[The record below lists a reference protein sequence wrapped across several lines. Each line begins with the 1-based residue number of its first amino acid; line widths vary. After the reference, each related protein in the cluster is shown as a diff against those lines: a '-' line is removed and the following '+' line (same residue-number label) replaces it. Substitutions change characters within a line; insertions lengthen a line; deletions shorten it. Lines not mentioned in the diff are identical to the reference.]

1 MENAPRST
9 QRRIRYTSTTRAL
22 AWLMAIALVA
32 AVVLLVSSAAARGQE
47 TPIID
52 VPITTRFVG
61 EPGSIHVVT
70 TVPADPGLDC
80 DIALSFFN
88 NDGQSIHPNNDIL
101 VGPAVFADVESGTFV
116 SPTRRQFESG
126 GDIVIAVR
134 LGAPDGWFS
143 AGFIVTGGCDL
154 PPVEPP
160 PPGTTTTTTTI
171 PGTTTTTT
179 PPPINGIDTG
189 GGACAEGACTIGT
202 FSLSPATTW
211 LLLGGALAVVAAL
224 GLLVI
229 LGGQR
234 KQDPPYE

>member
-22 AWLMAIALVA
+22 AWLMAVALVA

-52 VPITTRFVG
+52 VPITTRFIG
-61 EPGSIHVVT
+61 DPGSIHVVT
-70 TVPADPGLDC
+70 TVPADPGLAC
-80 DIALSFFN
+80 DITLSFFN
-88 NDGQSIHPNNDIL
+88 NDGQSIHPGNDIL

-116 SPTRRQFESG
+116 SPSSRQFESG

-143 AGFIVTGGCDL
+143 GGFIVTGGCGL
-154 PPVEPP
+154 PPVDPP
-160 PPGTTTTTTTI
+160 PSTTTTMTVPGTTSTTE
-171 PGTTTTTT
+171 

-189 GGACAEGACTIGT
+189 GGACADGACTIGT
-202 FSLSPATTW
+202 FTLSPARTW
-211 LLLGGALAVVAAL
+211 LLLGGAALAIAAAV
-224 GLLVI
+224 LVWAFARA
-229 LGGQR
+229 GKDTPTG
-234 KQDPPYE
+234 

>member
-1 MENAPRST
+1 MRTILKEIVGT
-9 QRRIRYTSTTRAL
+9 VIVV
-22 AWLMAIALVA
+22 AIVGFFGVWAMQIA
-32 AVVLLVSSAAARGQE
+32 HGQTDNE

-52 VPITTRFVG
+52 VPITSRFVG
-61 EPGSIHVVT
+61 EPGSIHIVH

-101 VGPAVFADVESGTFV
+101 VGPVVFADVESGSFV
-116 SPTRRQFESG
+116 SPSSRQFESG

-143 AGFIVTGGCDL
+143 GGFIVTGGCDL

-160 PPGTTTTTTTI
+160 PPGTTTTTTGPPT
-171 PGTTTTTT
+171 GTTTTTE

-189 GGACAEGACTIGT
+189 GGACADGACVGWLILGISNGTWGWIGVG
-202 FSLSPATTW
+202 W
-211 LLLGGALAVVAAL
+211 L
-224 GLLVI
+224 I
-229 LGGQR
+229 LGGLVWAFVHGATR
-234 KQDPPYE
+234 RSDG